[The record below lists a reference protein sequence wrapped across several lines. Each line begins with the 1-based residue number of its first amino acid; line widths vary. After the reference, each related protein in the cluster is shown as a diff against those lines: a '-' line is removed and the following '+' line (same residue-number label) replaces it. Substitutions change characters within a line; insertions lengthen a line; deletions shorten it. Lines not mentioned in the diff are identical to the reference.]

1 MTDDEKLKRIYQ
13 KIFTDAMI
21 YGENYPMQ
29 MVAATYLAIAMRLY
43 KTVLS
48 VEEYEDMLKT
58 VIETAEEVKPYKD
71 PKKRLH

>member
-1 MTDDEKLKRIYQ
+1 MKDDERLKKIYQ

-21 YGENYPMQ
+21 YSENYPMQ

-48 VEEYEDMLKT
+48 KEEYTEMLKAI
-58 VIETAEEVKPYKD
+58 VESDVQPYKD
-71 PKKRLH
+71 SKKTIH